1 MCDQPF
7 PFDHDRY
14 LVIDDTDEDMTQ
26 LLTVICE
33 RGYRPADDAT
43 EFAGGAS

>member
-1 MCDQPF
+1 MRAQPTCN
-7 PFDHDRY
+7 DHDRY

-33 RGYRPADDAT
+33 RSFRPADIAI
-43 EFAGGAS
+43 AGGDQ